1 MTAVT
6 FDTLA
11 FVRQLKAAGFTETQS
26 EAQADAINKVF
37 SNFREEQARELST
50 KQDIKNLELKIES
63 VKAEII
69 KWVVGMLVAQVA
81 VGATLIK
88 ILS

>member
-1 MTAVT
+1 MTTVT

-11 FVRQLKAAGFTETQS
+11 FVKILKAAGFTETQS

-37 SNFREEQARELST
+37 SDFREEQAKELAT
-50 KQDIKNLELKIES
+50 KHDLKIELANTKS
-63 VKAEII
+63 DII
-69 KWVVGMLVAQVA
+69 KWVAGMLVAQVA